1 MHCGLKEENVTIFY
15 DTALESIEDA
25 IDAIDEITDNEKFNE
40 LRIVLFSK
48 VVSAVHQISDYY
60 ERIKEHPLPLE
71 IDNEFRAYAYLNN
84 QIKHDKDLEFIY
96 FEVAES
102 VHPMF
107 YPFQFDSPGL
117 YWKNFRD
124 NGRANARGKR
134 EHYEAHLMDRD
145 VKATLS
151 KMKETIVSTT
161 HIVEEMKS

>member
-1 MHCGLKEENVTIFY
+1 MKAKLEDVCERGSSNLRQSDVEEMSGDYPIYGASGYIGNVDFY
-15 DTALESIEDA
+15 
-25 IDAIDEITDNEKFNE
+25 
-40 LRIVLFSK
+40 
-48 VVSAVHQISDYY
+48 H
-60 ERIKEHPLPLE
+60 
-71 IDNEFRAYAYLNN
+71 NEFRAYAYLNN

-117 YWKNFRD
+117 CWKNFRD

>member
-1 MHCGLKEENVTIFY
+1 MTIFY
-15 DTALESIEDA
+15 CAALKSIDDA
-25 IDAIDEITDNEKFNE
+25 IDAIDEITDNEKFDE
-40 LRIVLFSK
+40 LKIVLFSK
-48 VVSAVHQISDYY
+48 VVNAVHQISDYY

-102 VHPMF
+102 VYPTF
-107 YPFQFDSPGL
+107 YPFQFGSPSL
-117 YWKNFRD
+117 CWKEFKN
-124 NGRANARGKR
+124 NGRANARGRR

>member
-1 MHCGLKEENVTIFY
+1 MTIFY

-102 VHPMF
+102 VHPM
-107 YPFQFDSPGL
+107 
-117 YWKNFRD
+117 
-124 NGRANARGKR
+124 
-134 EHYEAHLMDRD
+134 
-145 VKATLS
+145 
-151 KMKETIVSTT
+151 IVSY
-161 HIVEEMKS
+161 

>member
-1 MHCGLKEENVTIFY
+1 MTIFCEA
-15 DTALESIEDA
+15 ALESIDNA
-25 IDAIDEITDNEKFNE
+25 IDAIDKITDNEKFNE
-40 LRIVLFSK
+40 LKIVLFSR
-48 VVSAVHQISDYY
+48 VVNAVHQIADYY

-84 QIKHDKDLEFIY
+84 QIKHDKELEFIY

-102 VHPMF
+102 VYPMF

-117 YWKNFRD
+117 CWKNFID

-134 EHYEAHLMDRD
+134 EHYEVHLMDRD

-161 HIVEEMKS
+161 HVVEEMKS